1 MRAKL
6 IHEIGGERTFVAVFE
21 TGDEAF
27 ALLSEFV
34 KTERVS
40 GAHFTGIGALSA
52 ATLGFFDLEQKTYRR
67 IPVAE
72 QVEVVSLVGNVA
84 LDGGQPKVHAHMI
97 VARADGS
104 AMGGHLLEAR
114 VRPTLEV
121 VIVESP
127 THLRRK
133 LDERTGLALLDIT

>member
-27 ALLSEFV
+27 SLLSEFV

-40 GAHFTGIGALSA
+40 GAHLTGIGALSA
-52 ATLGFFDLEQKTYRR
+52 ATLGFFDLEKKTYRR
-67 IPVAE
+67 IAVAE

-97 VARADGS
+97 VARSDGS
-104 AMGGHLLEAR
+104 AMGGHLLDAH

-127 THLRRK
+127 THLRRT
-133 LDERTGLALLDIT
+133 LDQRTGLALLDID